1 MRGASSD
8 GEEGREGEG
17 RGDGRL
23 GKDRRDE

>member
-17 RGDGRL
+17 RGDGRP
-23 GKDRRDE
+23 GKDCRDE